1 MMVLLLRGQP
11 EVKANPIMAFPPVA
25 SFTTLLNRN
34 NTDVVVGVKLN
45 QMSSSFST
53 DVQEGL
59 GNDRVAPAV
68 VA

>member
-1 MMVLLLRGQP
+1 
-11 EVKANPIMAFPPVA
+11 MAFPPVA